1 MMDSS
6 MLLDLLHRVDQF
18 STGIEKSDKLNVETT
33 LLSNVQVAFEKGE
46 QLYRESLMKRDTDG
60 SRARTLLLL
69 EADGSNVPDPP
80 KLILTSDVSLSVKE
94 KTNRIFDLNNTLKNE
109 RLRLFHQPIEEFL
122 SKIADENE
130 TSHFTYAKNL
140 WSEFKGNCCSTV
152 SPKYFESNRKSP
164 GLPHSGKELLNTHV
178 DLALAYG
185 KAVSAVVD
193 SFLCENKVDML
204 DIFRKVD
211 RHHNSTEIWKYVS
224 LVVENVPRKYV
235 KNKISSS
242 YRVAFAKAILRYLEG
257 QFLQHMKKVVNER
270 PEVGKL
276 SVKHSVY
283 DLVHAYLNVAMTIPY
298 PGFEDNLQNQ
308 HPIWAVI
315 YTCLRAGNV
324 RAAKKAAE
332 QAAQPLKYIYDLLCE
347 NSCEFLDCL
356 SHKDEMKM
364 RLMYQQS
371 VNQSKDEYKRAV
383 FCAMALCD
391 QNNDHSFVCTRFEDW
406 LWMKLRQ
413 TVMNENSIKST
424 KSPTNILTLD
434 VLQKEI
440 SLKYGEAHFTIENS
454 PLLYW
459 SALWLTGQF
468 EAALNYMFNRSNVL
482 RIHAVHIALLMNV
495 YNFLKTSPNVTDS
508 FFSSENEQDEINLVR
523 MVSQYCT
530 GMQLSNP
537 KQAIDYF
544 YFLREFKNSD
554 GEDMFSVLLTQV
566 ISETQEFQ
574 MLFDVE
580 HSDGTCTDGLVKKF
594 KCGEGLLKNLAKL
607 AESQNYMEFA
617 FQLYDLA
624 NDYQKAVDVM
634 IDLLCSAAT
643 KRMSEVFC
651 RDWLISLSVKFLER
665 DFKDIF
671 PNVSGRSL
679 AIFKMAL
686 TINQFYQACS
696 ASNADEAIESI
707 RSCGIIPLERDA
719 VDAALKNFQTT
730 PEQIRQLLPN
740 VLYTFMQM
748 LLKACE
754 NEENLRLK
762 SFISKR
768 EISEM
773 AKAVAEFTSLVPM
786 QLSNQTARDL
796 NSNNISIDWSLQF
809 LLLLLRLWPFA
820 VISCFAVILRETYSI
835 NSVQWKLSAS
845 SLPWLCYRMS
855 PAILDA
861 ERTIYINRSQPIKY
875 CSNKIST
882 AKYNVITF
890 FPRFLFE
897 QFRRYAN
904 IFFLF
909 IGLLQQIPDVSP
921 TGRYTTAVPLLCI
934 LSVSAIKEIIEDWKR
949 HNADRKVNRSKVLVL
964 RFGRWVDELWEN
976 VNVGD
981 LVKIVDGQFFPADL
995 VLLSSSEPQAMA
1007 YVETSNLDGETNLK
1021 LRQGSVK
1028 TAHLLSHET
1037 LGEFIAY
1044 LDCEPPN
1051 RQLYELSGK
1060 LTLPD
1065 NIEIPLGPDQLL
1077 LRGSVLKN
1085 TQWIFGVVIY
1095 TGHET
1100 KLMLNSNV
1108 APLKRSNVDRVTN
1121 NQILVL
1127 FVILMITSL
1136 ISAIAAQIWSNTYQI
1151 SSWYLGL
1158 YEVQSTHFG
1167 YNFLTFIILY
1177 NNLIP
1182 ISLQVTLE
1190 VDLEM
1195 YHAPTDQPAAAR
1207 TSNLNE
1213 ELGQVKYIFSDKTGT
1228 LTRNIMM
1235 FKKCSIGGIIYGQNE
1250 SEKFDDPNLLRNL
1263 NTRHVTS
1270 PVIREFVTMMA
1281 VCHTVVPEKPS
1292 DETGELQYQASSP
1305 DEGALVRGAKD
1316 LGFIFHTRTPEAI
1329 VLSAIGIHERYE
1341 ILNVLE
1347 FTSNR
1352 KRMGVVV
1359 RTPNKKIKLFIKGAD
1374 SVIYE
1379 RLASNQLY
1387 SDITLDHLKEF
1398 AASGYRTL
1406 CFARAD
1412 INEEFYVEWNKKFCE
1427 ASVALQEREKKLEAV
1442 AELIEKDLKLL
1453 GATAIEDKLQEGVPE
1468 TIAALLKA
1476 DIKIWVL
1483 TGDKQETAINIACSS
1498 KLITPT
1504 MALMFVNKDSFDE
1517 TKECILSYVNG
1528 IGSNIDA
1535 DNDAALLISGKS
1547 LNYALYGDIRRTFL
1561 DLAICCRVVICCRVT
1576 PMQKAEVVDLVK
1588 QSVGAITL
1596 AIGDGANDV
1605 AMIQA
1610 AHVGVG
1616 ISGVEGLQAACA
1628 SDYTIAQFRF
1638 LSRLLFVH
1646 GAWSFHRMAK
1656 LILYSFHKNI
1666 CLYIIELWFAVLSAW
1681 SGQTLFERW
1690 CIGLYNVVFTAAP
1703 PLAIGLFDRTAS
1715 ATTML
1720 KYPTLYKLSQ
1730 SREAFSVKIF
1740 WLWICNA
1747 IYHSV
1752 LLFWLSKL
1760 TFAQDVAWSNGRT
1773 GGLYM
1778 LGNCVYTYVVV
1789 SVCLKAGLELD
1800 AWTWLSHLA
1809 IWGSIGAWFF
1819 FLFIYCNVWPTISIA
1834 PEMAGMDVMMIS
1846 SSLFWMALFLI
1857 PTLTLFLDFTYKIFR
1872 RTMFKTLA
1880 DEVRELEL
1888 QQLDPSVV
1896 LPKLSKHGRLT
1907 ETARL
1912 LRNVFRRTASGMVM
1926 HFLKKNVVLFHK
1938 QKLFVHT
1945 ILPKLNRRETNL
1957 FSALDDT
1964 ILYGFMVKK
1973 RDENAVNFVYIL
1985 PRCVL
1990 NILFFHFGNFFLL
2003 FCAVLCDEQ
2012 EQKVYSA
2019 FEMDTY
2025 SNYFIYDN
2033 ATAAAAAAA
2042 AAGFTSFN
2050 TGSLDPL
2057 LHHHHH
2063 QKIASTQQASSASSN
2078 SSSLPIIHSTH
2089 IANSAQNDSLKA
2101 LNTAASNSTS
2111 DDNFSIL
2118 NGNSSSLYQ
2127 NHVHHTS
2134 YFSPYLSTSP
2144 NQTQNRSNCSLR
2156 SLNGQIAAAAAA
2168 CNYRTSAAAAAADP
2182 LQTLFNQAT
2191 IPYKFYSTRAAG
2203 ALAGLN
2209 QTVDNSA
2216 SIMPHNHPLV
2226 AAGSGYPTSAIAATN
2241 PATTIPNYFTSIN
2254 RQNAN
2259 VASFSSAVGTLGGLS
2274 AIGNKFASTMITSG
2288 GGQQDRRKQR
2298 RIRTT
2303 FTSSQLKELE
2313 KAFQAT
2319 HYPDIYTREEIA
2331 FKIDLT
2337 EARVQVWFQ
2346 NRRAKFRKQEKS
2358 RIIKEQSDLNPITK
2372 ESCIRL
2378 NNSSENSTEVSSSTM
2393 TLPNC

>member
-1 MMDSS
+1 MDSS

-18 STGIEKSDKLNVETT
+18 SRGIEKSDKLNVETT
-33 LLSNVQVAFEKGE
+33 LLSNVQAAFEKGE

-80 KLILTSDVSLSVKE
+80 KLILTSDASLSVKE
-94 KTNRIFDLNNTLKNE
+94 KTNRVFDLNNTLKSE
-109 RLRLFHQPIEEFL
+109 RLRLFHQPVEEFL

-140 WSEFKGNCCSTV
+140 WNEFKGNCCSTV
-152 SPKYFESNRKSP
+152 SPKYFESSKKSA
-164 GLPHSGKELLNTHV
+164 GLLYSGKELLNTNV

-185 KAVSAVVD
+185 KAVSAAVD
-193 SFLCENKVDML
+193 SLLCENEVNML

-211 RHHNSTEIWKYVS
+211 HHHDSIEIWKYVS
-224 LVVENVPRKYV
+224 LIVENIPRKYV

-257 QFLQHMKKVVNER
+257 QFLQHMKKVVRER

-308 HPIWAVI
+308 HPTWAVI

-324 RAAKKAAE
+324 KAAKKAAK

-356 SHKDEMKM
+356 NHKDEMKM

-391 QNNDHSFVCTRFEDW
+391 QNNDHSYVCTRFEDW

-413 TVMNENSIKST
+413 TVMNENSIKSP
-424 KSPTNILTLD
+424 KSPTNMLTLD

-440 SLKYGEAHFTIENS
+440 SLKYGEAYFANENS

-508 FFSSENEQDEINLVR
+508 LFSSENEQDEINLVR

-574 MLFDVE
+574 MLFD
-580 HSDGTCTDGLVKKF
+580 DGTCTNGLVKKF
-594 KCGEGLLKNLAKL
+594 KCGKGVLKNLAEL

-624 NDYQKAVDVM
+624 NDYQKAVDIM
-634 IDLLCSAAT
+634 IDLLSSAAA
-643 KRMSEVFC
+643 KRMSEVFS
-651 RDWLISLSVKFLER
+651 RDWLISLAVKFLER
-665 DFKDIF
+665 DFKDIL
-671 PNVSGRSL
+671 PTVSERSL

-686 TINQFYQACS
+686 TVNQFYQACS
-696 ASNADEAIESI
+696 ASNVDEAIESI
-707 RSCGIIPLERDA
+707 RLCGIIPLERDA
-719 VDAALKNFQTT
+719 VDVALKNFQTT
-730 PEQIRQLLPN
+730 PEQIRQLVPN
-740 VLYTFMQM
+740 VLHTFMQM
-748 LLKACE
+748 LLKTCE

-762 SFISKR
+762 SFISKK

-773 AKAVAEFTSLVPM
+773 AKAVAEFSSLVPM
-786 QLSNQTARDL
+786 QLSTQIVKDL
-796 NSNNISIDWSLQF
+796 NSNNMSIDFQIAVCNFYCWF
-809 LLLLLRLWPFA
+809 YGFGLLLSSVVLPSFCVKHIRSIVFSGRYLRFLYRGF
-820 VISCFAVILRETYSI
+820 VIECRQQFWIPKEQFTLTVHSLSNIVQTKFR
-835 NSVQWKLSAS
+835 NSVQFDMRRNGAS
-845 SLPWLCYRMS
+845 DVRFGSQNIDCE
-855 PAILDA
+855 
-861 ERTIYINRSQPIKY
+861 ERRVIIVLQGNLQ
-875 CSNKIST
+875 T

-949 HNADRKVNRSKVLVL
+949 HSADRKVNRSKVLVL

-1037 LGEFIAY
+1037 LGEFFAY

-1065 NIEIPLGPDQLL
+1065 NTEIPLGPDQLL
-1077 LRGSVLKN
+1077 LRGSLLKN

-1108 APLKRSNVDRVTN
+1108 APLKRSNVDRITN
-1121 NQILVL
+1121 NQILIL

-1136 ISAIAAQIWSNTYQI
+1136 ISAIAAQIWSNTYQT

-1190 VDLEM
+1190 VVRFVQAIFINFDLEM
-1195 YHAPTDQPAAAR
+1195 YYAPTDQPAAAR

-1235 FKKCSIGGIIYGQNE
+1235 FKRCSIGGIIYGQNE

-1329 VLSAIGIHERYE
+1329 VLSAIGISERYE

-1359 RTPNKKIKLFIKGAD
+1359 RTPNKKIKLFVKGAD

-1427 ASVALQEREKKLEAV
+1427 ASVALHEREKKLEAI

-1528 IGSNIDA
+1528 IGSNIDS

-1576 PMQKAEVVDLVK
+1576 PMQKAEVVELVK

-1715 ATTML
+1715 ASTML

-1730 SREAFSVKIF
+1730 SREAFSVKM
-1740 WLWICNA
+1740 
-1747 IYHSV
+1747 
-1752 LLFWLSKL
+1752 LL
-1760 TFAQDVAWSNGRT
+1760 
-1773 GGLYM
+1773 GLMAEPVGY
-1778 LGNCVYTYVVV
+1778 YVVV

-1857 PTLTLFLDFTYKIFR
+1857 PALTLFLDFTYKIFR

-1912 LRNVFRRTASGMVM
+1912 LRNVFRRTASGVSLA
-1926 HFLKKNVVLFHK
+1926 HEAQHGYAFSQEERGAVSQAEVIRATDFLWLYG
-1938 QKLFVHT
+1938 T
-1945 ILPKLNRRETNL
+1945 RRE
-1957 FSALDDT
+1957 
-1964 ILYGFMVKK
+1964 
-1973 RDENAVNFVYIL
+1973 ENAINFVCIL
-1985 PRCVL
+1985 PR
-1990 NILFFHFGNFFLL
+1990 
-2003 FCAVLCDEQ
+2003 Q
-2012 EQKVYSA
+2012 
-2019 FEMDTY
+2019 MDTY

-2050 TGSLDPL
+2050 TG
-2057 LHHHHH
+2057 
-2063 QKIASTQQASSASSN
+2063 N
-2078 SSSLPIIHSTH
+2078 
-2089 IANSAQNDSLKA
+2089 SLKA
-2101 LNTAASNSTS
+2101 LNTASSNSTS

-2134 YFSPYLSTSP
+2134 YFSPYLNTSP

-2168 CNYRTSAAAAAADP
+2168 CNYRTSAAGADP

-2209 QTVDNSA
+2209 QTGDSSA
-2216 SIMPHNHPLV
+2216 SIVPHNHPLV

-2241 PATTIPNYFTSIN
+2241 PATTISNYFTSIN

-2378 NNSSENSTEVSSSTM
+2378 SNSSENSTEVSSSTM

>member
-1 MMDSS
+1 MNMMDSS

-80 KLILTSDVSLSVKE
+80 KLILTSDASLSVKE

-152 SPKYFESNRKSP
+152 SPKYFESNKKSS

-178 DLALAYG
+178 DLTLAYG

-211 RHHNSTEIWKYVS
+211 CHHNSTEIWKYVS

-424 KSPTNILTLD
+424 KSPTNVLTLD

-440 SLKYGEAHFTIENS
+440 SLKYGEAHFTNENS

-580 HSDGTCTDGLVKKF
+580 HSDRTCTDGLVKKF

-696 ASNADEAIESI
+696 ASNVDEAIESI

-754 NEENLRLK
+754 NDENLRLK

-773 AKAVAEFTSLVPM
+773 AKAMAEFTSLVPM

-796 NSNNISIDWSLQF
+796 IGACNF
-809 LLLLLRLWPFA
+809 YCCFYGFGLLLSSVVLLSFCVKHTRSIVFSGSYLRLLYRGF
-820 VISCFAVILRETYSI
+820 VIECRQQFWMPKEQFTLTVHNLSNI
-835 NSVQWKLSAS
+835 VQTKF
-845 SLPWLCYRMS
+845 R
-855 PAILDA
+855 
-861 ERTIYINRSQPIKY
+861 K
-875 CSNKIST
+875 T

-1926 HFLKKNVVLFHK
+1926 HFLKKNVVLFHR

-1957 FSALDDT
+1957 FSTLNDT
-1964 ILYGFMVKK
+1964 K
-1973 RDENAVNFVYIL
+1973 
-1985 PRCVL
+1985 
-1990 NILFFHFGNFFLL
+1990 
-2003 FCAVLCDEQ
+2003 
-2012 EQKVYSA
+2012 
-2019 FEMDTY
+2019 MDTY

-2057 LHHHHH
+2057 LHHHHHHH

-2101 LNTAASNSTS
+2101 LNTAASNSAS

-2168 CNYRTSAAAAAADP
+2168 CNYRTSAAAAADP

-2216 SIMPHNHPLV
+2216 SIVPHNHPLV
-2226 AAGSGYPTSAIAATN
+2226 AASSGYPTSAIAATN

>member
-1 MMDSS
+1 MNMMDSS
-6 MLLDLLHRVDQF
+6 MLLDLLHRIDQF
-18 STGIEKSDKLNVETT
+18 STGIEKNDKLNVETT

-46 QLYRESLMKRDTDG
+46 QLYRDSLMKRDTDG

-80 KLILTSDVSLSVKE
+80 KLILTSDASSSIKE
-94 KTNRIFDLNNTLKNE
+94 KTNRVFDLSNTLKNE
-109 RLRLFHQPIEEFL
+109 RLRLFHQPVEEFL

-140 WSEFKGNCCSTV
+140 WNEFKENCCSTV
-152 SPKYFESNRKSP
+152 SSKYLESNKKSA
-164 GLPHSGKELLNTHV
+164 GLPRSGKEFSNEHT

-185 KAVSAVVD
+185 KAVSAVVN
-193 SFLCENKVDML
+193 SSLYENKVDML
-204 DIFRKVD
+204 GIFRKVD
-211 RHHNSTEIWKYVS
+211 CHHTSTEIWKYVS

-235 KNKISSS
+235 KNKISPS
-242 YRVAFAKAILRYLEG
+242 YPVAFAKAVLRYLER
-257 QFLQHMKKVVNER
+257 QFFQHMKKVVNAR

-324 RAAKKAAE
+324 TAAKKAAE
-332 QAAQPLKYIYDLLCE
+332 QASQPLNYIHDLLCE
-347 NSCEFLDCL
+347 NSSEFLECL

-391 QNNDHSFVCTRFEDW
+391 QNNDHSFVCTCFEDW

-413 TVMNENSIKST
+413 TVMNENSIKLT
-424 KSPTNILTLD
+424 KSPTNMLTLD

-440 SLKYGEAHFTIENS
+440 SLKYGEAHFMNENS

-468 EAALNYMFNRSNVL
+468 EAALNYMFSRSNVL

-495 YNFLKTSPNVTDS
+495 YNFLKTSPNVSDP
-508 FFSSENEQDEINLVR
+508 FFRSENEQDEINLVR
-523 MVSQYCT
+523 MVSQYCN

-554 GEDMFSVLLTQV
+554 GEDMFNV
-566 ISETQEFQ
+566 IRETQEFQ

-624 NDYQKAVDVM
+624 SDYQKAVDVM

-671 PNVSGRSL
+671 PTVSGRSL

-686 TINQFYQACS
+686 TINQFYQAYS
-696 ASNADEAIESI
+696 AFNVDEAIESI
-707 RSCGIIPLERDA
+707 RSCGIIPLERNA
-719 VDAALKNFQTT
+719 VDEALKNFHAT
-730 PEQIRQLLPN
+730 PEQMRQLLPN
-740 VLYTFMQM
+740 LLRTFMQM
-748 LLKACE
+748 LLEASE

-773 AKAVAEFTSLVPM
+773 AKAVAEFTSLVPI
-786 QLSNQTARDL
+786 QLSNQTAKDL
-796 NSNNISIDWSLQF
+796 ARTEACIQQHLKLLQF
-809 LLLLLRLWPFA
+809 LVLLLRLWRFA

-835 NSVQWKLSAS
+835 NSVQWTLSAS

-855 PAILDA
+855 PAILDT

-964 RFGRWVDELWEN
+964 RFGRWIDELWEN

-1028 TAHLLSHET
+1028 TAHLLSHES
-1037 LGEFIAY
+1037 LGEFVAY

-1065 NIEIPLGPDQLL
+1065 NTEIPLGPDQLL
-1077 LRGSVLKN
+1077 LRGSLLKN

-1136 ISAIAAQIWSNTYQI
+1136 ISAIAAQIWSNTYQT

-1190 VDLEM
+1190 VVRFVQAIFINFDLEM

-1379 RLASNQLY
+1379 RLASSQLY

-1715 ATTML
+1715 AATML

-1730 SREAFSVKIF
+1730 SKEAFSVKIF
-1740 WLWICNA
+1740 WLWIFNA

-1760 TFAQDVAWSNGRT
+1760 TFAQDVAWPNGRT

-1912 LRNVFRRTASGMVM
+1912 LRN
-1926 HFLKKNVVLFHK
+1926 KNVVLFHR
-1938 QKLFVHT
+1938 QKLSVHT
-1945 ILPKLNRRETNL
+1945 ILPKLNRKEINL
-1957 FSALDDT
+1957 FSELDT
-1964 ILYGFMVKK
+1964 ILYGFVLSW
-1973 RDENAVNFVYIL
+1973 DIFLILVVALFENHQAEE
-1985 PRCVL
+1985 RCYYKSAKAL
-1990 NILFFHFGNFFLL
+1990 I
-2003 FCAVLCDEQ
+2003 DSTSK
-2012 EQKVYSA
+2012 QK
-2019 FEMDTY
+2019 MDTY

-2042 AAGFTSFN
+2042 AAGFTSFS

-2057 LHHHHH
+2057 LHHHH
-2063 QKIASTQQASSASSN
+2063 QKIANTQQVSSASSN
-2078 SSSLPIIHSTH
+2078 SSSLPIIHSTQ
-2089 IANSAQNDSLKA
+2089 ITNCAQNDSLKA

-2168 CNYRTSAAAAAADP
+2168 CNYRTSAGAADP

-2216 SIMPHNHPLV
+2216 SIVPHNHPLV
-2226 AAGSGYPTSAIAATN
+2226 AAGSGYPTSAISSTN

-2259 VASFSSAVGTLGGLS
+2259 VASFSSAMGTLGGLS

>member
-1 MMDSS
+1 MNY
-6 MLLDLLHRVDQF
+6 
-18 STGIEKSDKLNVETT
+18 K
-33 LLSNVQVAFEKGE
+33 
-46 QLYRESLMKRDTDG
+46 DT
-60 SRARTLLLL
+60 
-69 EADGSNVPDPP
+69 
-80 KLILTSDVSLSVKE
+80 
-94 KTNRIFDLNNTLKNE
+94 
-109 RLRLFHQPIEEFL
+109 
-122 SKIADENE
+122 
-130 TSHFTYAKNL
+130 
-140 WSEFKGNCCSTV
+140 
-152 SPKYFESNRKSP
+152 
-164 GLPHSGKELLNTHV
+164 
-178 DLALAYG
+178 
-185 KAVSAVVD
+185 
-193 SFLCENKVDML
+193 
-204 DIFRKVD
+204 
-211 RHHNSTEIWKYVS
+211 
-224 LVVENVPRKYV
+224 
-235 KNKISSS
+235 
-242 YRVAFAKAILRYLEG
+242 
-257 QFLQHMKKVVNER
+257 
-270 PEVGKL
+270 
-276 SVKHSVY
+276 
-283 DLVHAYLNVAMTIPY
+283 
-298 PGFEDNLQNQ
+298 
-308 HPIWAVI
+308 
-315 YTCLRAGNV
+315 
-324 RAAKKAAE
+324 
-332 QAAQPLKYIYDLLCE
+332 
-347 NSCEFLDCL
+347 
-356 SHKDEMKM
+356 
-364 RLMYQQS
+364 
-371 VNQSKDEYKRAV
+371 
-383 FCAMALCD
+383 
-391 QNNDHSFVCTRFEDW
+391 
-406 LWMKLRQ
+406 
-413 TVMNENSIKST
+413 
-424 KSPTNILTLD
+424 
-434 VLQKEI
+434 
-440 SLKYGEAHFTIENS
+440 
-454 PLLYW
+454 
-459 SALWLTGQF
+459 
-468 EAALNYMFNRSNVL
+468 
-482 RIHAVHIALLMNV
+482 
-495 YNFLKTSPNVTDS
+495 
-508 FFSSENEQDEINLVR
+508 
-523 MVSQYCT
+523 
-530 GMQLSNP
+530 
-537 KQAIDYF
+537 
-544 YFLREFKNSD
+544 
-554 GEDMFSVLLTQV
+554 SVL
-566 ISETQEFQ
+566 I
-574 MLFDVE
+574 
-580 HSDGTCTDGLVKKF
+580 
-594 KCGEGLLKNLAKL
+594 
-607 AESQNYMEFA
+607 
-617 FQLYDLA
+617 
-624 NDYQKAVDVM
+624 
-634 IDLLCSAAT
+634 
-643 KRMSEVFC
+643 
-651 RDWLISLSVKFLER
+651 
-665 DFKDIF
+665 
-671 PNVSGRSL
+671 
-679 AIFKMAL
+679 
-686 TINQFYQACS
+686 
-696 ASNADEAIESI
+696 
-707 RSCGIIPLERDA
+707 
-719 VDAALKNFQTT
+719 
-730 PEQIRQLLPN
+730 
-740 VLYTFMQM
+740 
-748 LLKACE
+748 
-754 NEENLRLK
+754 
-762 SFISKR
+762 
-768 EISEM
+768 
-773 AKAVAEFTSLVPM
+773 
-786 QLSNQTARDL
+786 
-796 NSNNISIDWSLQF
+796 NSNNISIGKGNCCFYGFGVLLSSVVLLSFCVKHTQSIVFSGRYLHLLYRGFVIECRQQFWIPKEQFTLTVHSLSN
-809 LLLLLRLWPFA
+809 
-820 VISCFAVILRETYSI
+820 I
-835 NSVQWKLSAS
+835 VQTKF
-845 SLPWLCYRMS
+845 R
-855 PAILDA
+855 
-861 ERTIYINRSQPIKY
+861 K
-875 CSNKIST
+875 T

-964 RFGRWVDELWEN
+964 RFGRWIDELWEN

-1028 TAHLLSHET
+1028 TAHLLSHES
-1037 LGEFIAY
+1037 LGEFVAY

-1065 NIEIPLGPDQLL
+1065 NTEIPLGPDQLL
-1077 LRGSVLKN
+1077 LRGSLLKN

-1136 ISAIAAQIWSNTYQI
+1136 ISAIAAQIWSNTYQT

-1190 VDLEM
+1190 VVRFVQAIFINFDLEM

-1379 RLASNQLY
+1379 RLASSQLY

-1715 ATTML
+1715 AATML

-1730 SREAFSVKIF
+1730 SKEAFSVKIF
-1740 WLWICNA
+1740 WLWIFNA

-1760 TFAQDVAWSNGRT
+1760 TFAQDVAWPNGRT

-1926 HFLKKNVVLFHK
+1926 HFLKKNVVLFHR
-1938 QKLFVHT
+1938 QKLSVHT
-1945 ILPKLNRRETNL
+1945 ILPKLNRKEINL
-1957 FSALDDT
+1957 FSELDT
-1964 ILYGFMVKK
+1964 K
-1973 RDENAVNFVYIL
+1973 
-1985 PRCVL
+1985 
-1990 NILFFHFGNFFLL
+1990 
-2003 FCAVLCDEQ
+2003 
-2012 EQKVYSA
+2012 
-2019 FEMDTY
+2019 MDTY

-2042 AAGFTSFN
+2042 AAGFTSFS

-2057 LHHHHH
+2057 LHHHH
-2063 QKIASTQQASSASSN
+2063 QKIANTQQVSSASSN
-2078 SSSLPIIHSTH
+2078 SSSLPIIHSTQ
-2089 IANSAQNDSLKA
+2089 ITNCAQNDSLKA

-2168 CNYRTSAAAAAADP
+2168 CNYRTSAGAADP

-2216 SIMPHNHPLV
+2216 SIVPHNHPLV
-2226 AAGSGYPTSAIAATN
+2226 AAGSGYPTSAISSTN

-2259 VASFSSAVGTLGGLS
+2259 VASFSSAMGTLGGLS

>member
-1 MMDSS
+1 MDSS
-6 MLLDLLHRVDQF
+6 MLLDLLHRIDQF
-18 STGIEKSDKLNVETT
+18 STGIEKNDKLNVETT

-46 QLYRESLMKRDTDG
+46 QLYRDSLMKRDTDG

-80 KLILTSDVSLSVKE
+80 KLILTSDASSSIKE
-94 KTNRIFDLNNTLKNE
+94 KTNRVFDLSNTLKNE
-109 RLRLFHQPIEEFL
+109 RLRLFHQPVEEFL

-140 WSEFKGNCCSTV
+140 WNEFKENCCSTV
-152 SPKYFESNRKSP
+152 SSKYLESNKKSA
-164 GLPHSGKELLNTHV
+164 GLPRSGKEFSNEHT

-185 KAVSAVVD
+185 KAVSAVVN
-193 SFLCENKVDML
+193 SSLYENKVDML
-204 DIFRKVD
+204 GIFRKVD
-211 RHHNSTEIWKYVS
+211 CHHTSTEIWKYVS

-235 KNKISSS
+235 KNKISPS
-242 YRVAFAKAILRYLEG
+242 YPVAFAKAVLRYLER
-257 QFLQHMKKVVNER
+257 QFFQHMKKVVNAR

-324 RAAKKAAE
+324 TAAKKAAE
-332 QAAQPLKYIYDLLCE
+332 QASQPLNYIHDLLCE
-347 NSCEFLDCL
+347 NSSEFLECL

-391 QNNDHSFVCTRFEDW
+391 QNNDHSFVCTCFEDW

-413 TVMNENSIKST
+413 TVMNENSIKLT
-424 KSPTNILTLD
+424 KSPTNMLTLD

-440 SLKYGEAHFTIENS
+440 SLKYGEAHFMNENS

-468 EAALNYMFNRSNVL
+468 EAALNYMFSRSNVL

-495 YNFLKTSPNVTDS
+495 YNFLKTSPNVSDP
-508 FFSSENEQDEINLVR
+508 FFRSENEQDEINLVR
-523 MVSQYCT
+523 MVSQYCN

-554 GEDMFSVLLTQV
+554 GEDMFNVLLTQV
-566 ISETQEFQ
+566 IRETQEFQ

-624 NDYQKAVDVM
+624 SDYQKAVDVM

-671 PNVSGRSL
+671 PTVSGRSL

-686 TINQFYQACS
+686 TINQFYQAYS
-696 ASNADEAIESI
+696 AFNVDEAIESI
-707 RSCGIIPLERDA
+707 RSCGIIPLERNA
-719 VDAALKNFQTT
+719 VDEALKNFHAT
-730 PEQIRQLLPN
+730 PEQMRQLLPN
-740 VLYTFMQM
+740 LLRTFMQM
-748 LLKACE
+748 LLEASE

-773 AKAVAEFTSLVPM
+773 AKAVAEFTSLVPI
-786 QLSNQTARDL
+786 QLSNQTAKDL
-796 NSNNISIDWSLQF
+796 ARTEACIQQHL
-809 LLLLLRLWPFA
+809 
-820 VISCFAVILRETYSI
+820 
-835 NSVQWKLSAS
+835 KL
-845 SLPWLCYRMS
+845 
-855 PAILDA
+855 
-861 ERTIYINRSQPIKY
+861 
-875 CSNKIST
+875 T

-964 RFGRWVDELWEN
+964 RFGRWIDELWEN

-1028 TAHLLSHET
+1028 TAHLLSHES
-1037 LGEFIAY
+1037 LGEFVAY

-1065 NIEIPLGPDQLL
+1065 NTEIPLGPDQLL
-1077 LRGSVLKN
+1077 LRGSLLKN

-1136 ISAIAAQIWSNTYQI
+1136 ISAIAAQIWSNTYQT

-1190 VDLEM
+1190 VVRFVQAIFINFDLEM

-1329 VLSAIGIHERYE
+1329 VLSA
-1341 ILNVLE
+1341 
-1347 FTSNR
+1347 
-1352 KRMGVVV
+1352 
-1359 RTPNKKIKLFIKGAD
+1359 D

-1379 RLASNQLY
+1379 RLASSQLY

-1628 SDYTIAQFRF
+1628 SDYTIAQ
-1638 LSRLLFVH
+1638 
-1646 GAWSFHRMAK
+1646 
-1656 LILYSFHKNI
+1656 
-1666 CLYIIELWFAVLSAW
+1666 LWFAVLSAW

-1715 ATTML
+1715 AATML

-1730 SREAFSVKIF
+1730 SKEAFSVKIF
-1740 WLWICNA
+1740 WLWIFNA

-1760 TFAQDVAWSNGRT
+1760 TFAQDVAWPNGRT

-1912 LRNVFRRTASGMVM
+1912 LRNVFRRTASGVSIA
-1926 HFLKKNVVLFHK
+1926 HEA
-1938 QKLFVHT
+1938 QYGYA
-1945 ILPKLNRRETNL
+1945 
-1957 FSALDDT
+1957 FSQEER
-1964 ILYGFMVKK
+1964 G
-1973 RDENAVNFVYIL
+1973 AVSQAEVIRAYDSTKAK
-1985 PRCVL
+1985 PE
-1990 NILFFHFGNFFLL
+1990 GN
-2003 FCAVLCDEQ
+2003 
-2012 EQKVYSA
+2012 
-2019 FEMDTY
+2019 
-2025 SNYFIYDN
+2025 
-2033 ATAAAAAAA
+2033 
-2042 AAGFTSFN
+2042 
-2050 TGSLDPL
+2050 
-2057 LHHHHH
+2057 
-2063 QKIASTQQASSASSN
+2063 
-2078 SSSLPIIHSTH
+2078 
-2089 IANSAQNDSLKA
+2089 
-2101 LNTAASNSTS
+2101 
-2111 DDNFSIL
+2111 
-2118 NGNSSSLYQ
+2118 
-2127 NHVHHTS
+2127 
-2134 YFSPYLSTSP
+2134 
-2144 NQTQNRSNCSLR
+2144 
-2156 SLNGQIAAAAAA
+2156 
-2168 CNYRTSAAAAAADP
+2168 
-2182 LQTLFNQAT
+2182 
-2191 IPYKFYSTRAAG
+2191 
-2203 ALAGLN
+2203 
-2209 QTVDNSA
+2209 
-2216 SIMPHNHPLV
+2216 
-2226 AAGSGYPTSAIAATN
+2226 
-2241 PATTIPNYFTSIN
+2241 
-2254 RQNAN
+2254 
-2259 VASFSSAVGTLGGLS
+2259 
-2274 AIGNKFASTMITSG
+2274 
-2288 GGQQDRRKQR
+2288 
-2298 RIRTT
+2298 
-2303 FTSSQLKELE
+2303 
-2313 KAFQAT
+2313 
-2319 HYPDIYTREEIA
+2319 
-2331 FKIDLT
+2331 
-2337 EARVQVWFQ
+2337 
-2346 NRRAKFRKQEKS
+2346 
-2358 RIIKEQSDLNPITK
+2358 
-2372 ESCIRL
+2372 
-2378 NNSSENSTEVSSSTM
+2378 
-2393 TLPNC
+2393 

>member
-1 MMDSS
+1 MDSS

-18 STGIEKSDKLNVETT
+18 SRGIEKSDKLNVETT
-33 LLSNVQVAFEKGE
+33 LLSNVQAAFEKGE

-60 SRARTLLLL
+60 SKARTLLLL

-80 KLILTSDVSLSVKE
+80 KLILTSDASLSVKE
-94 KTNRIFDLNNTLKNE
+94 KTNRVFDLNNTLKSE
-109 RLRLFHQPIEEFL
+109 RLRLFHQPVEEFL

-130 TSHFTYAKNL
+130 TSHFTYATNL
-140 WSEFKGNCCSTV
+140 WNEFKGNCCSTV
-152 SPKYFESNRKSP
+152 SPKYFESSKKSA
-164 GLPHSGKELLNTHV
+164 GLLYSGKELLNTNA

-185 KAVSAVVD
+185 KAVSAAVD
-193 SFLCENKVDML
+193 SLLCENKVNML

-211 RHHNSTEIWKYVS
+211 HHHDSTEIWKYVS
-224 LVVENVPRKYV
+224 LIVENVPRKYV
-235 KNKISSS
+235 KNKTSSS
-242 YRVAFAKAILRYLEG
+242 YRVAFAKAILRHLEG
-257 QFLQHMKKVVNER
+257 QFLQHMKKVVRER

-308 HPIWAVI
+308 HPTWAVI

-324 RAAKKAAE
+324 KAARKAAK

-391 QNNDHSFVCTRFEDW
+391 QNNDHSYVCTRFEDW

-413 TVMNENSIKST
+413 TVMNENSIKSP
-424 KSPTNILTLD
+424 KSPTNMLTLD
-434 VLQKEI
+434 ILQKEI
-440 SLKYGEAHFTIENS
+440 SLKYGEAYFANENS

-508 FFSSENEQDEINLVR
+508 LFSSENEQDEINLVR

-554 GEDMFSVLLTQV
+554 GEDMFSVLLTEV

-574 MLFDVE
+574 MLFD
-580 HSDGTCTDGLVKKF
+580 DGICTNGLVKKF
-594 KCGEGLLKNLAKL
+594 KCGKGVLKNLAEL
-607 AESQNYMEFA
+607 AESQNYTEFA

-624 NDYQKAVDVM
+624 NDYQKAVDIM
-634 IDLLCSAAT
+634 IDLLSSAAA
-643 KRMSEVFC
+643 KRMSEVFS
-651 RDWLISLSVKFLER
+651 RDWLISLAVKFLER
-665 DFKDIF
+665 DFKDIL
-671 PNVSGRSL
+671 PTVSERSL

-686 TINQFYQACS
+686 TVNQFYQACS
-696 ASNADEAIESI
+696 ASNVDKAIESI
-707 RSCGIIPLERDA
+707 RLCGIIPLERDA
-719 VDAALKNFQTT
+719 VDIALKNFQTT
-730 PEQIRQLLPN
+730 PEQIRQLVPN
-740 VLYTFMQM
+740 VLHTFMQM

-762 SFISKR
+762 SFISKK

-773 AKAVAEFTSLVPM
+773 AKAVAEFSSLVPM
-786 QLSNQTARDL
+786 QLSTQIVKDL
-796 NSNNISIDWSLQF
+796 NSNNISIDFQIAVCNFYCWF
-809 LLLLLRLWPFA
+809 YGFGLLL
-820 VISCFAVILRETYSI
+820 
-835 NSVQWKLSAS
+835 S
-845 SLPWLCYRMS
+845 SLVLPSFCVKHIRSIVFSGRYLRFLYRGFVIECRQQFWIPKEKFTLTFDMRRNGAS
-855 PAILDA
+855 DVRFGSQNIDCE
-861 ERTIYINRSQPIKY
+861 ERRVIF
-875 CSNKIST
+875 CSSRQFIV
-882 AKYNVITF
+882 YNAITF

-1037 LGEFIAY
+1037 LGEFFAY

-1065 NIEIPLGPDQLL
+1065 NTEIPLGPDQLL
-1077 LRGSVLKN
+1077 LRGSLLKN

-1108 APLKRSNVDRVTN
+1108 APLKRSNVDRITN
-1121 NQILVL
+1121 NQILIL

-1136 ISAIAAQIWSNTYQI
+1136 ISAIAAQIWSNTYQT

-1190 VDLEM
+1190 VVRFVQAIFINFDLEM
-1195 YHAPTDQPAAAR
+1195 YYAPTDQPAAAR

-1235 FKKCSIGGIIYGQNE
+1235 FKRCSIGGIIYGQNE

-1329 VLSAIGIHERYE
+1329 VLSAIGISERYE

-1359 RTPNKKIKLFIKGAD
+1359 RTPNKKIKLFVKGAD

-1412 INEEFYVEWNKKFCE
+1412 INEEFYVEWNKKFSE
-1427 ASVALQEREKKLEAV
+1427 ASVALYEREKKLEAV

-1528 IGSNIDA
+1528 IGSNIDS

-1576 PMQKAEVVDLVK
+1576 PMQKAEVVELVK

-1715 ATTML
+1715 ASTML

-1760 TFAQDVAWSNGRT
+1760 TFAQDVAWPNGRT
-1773 GGLYM
+1773 GGLCM
-1778 LGNCVYTYVVV
+1778 LGNCYVVV

-1857 PTLTLFLDFTYKIFR
+1857 PALTLFLDFTYKIFR

-1912 LRNVFRRTASGMVM
+1912 LRNVFRRTASGVSLA
-1926 HFLKKNVVLFHK
+1926 HEAQHGYAFSQEERGAVSQAEV
-1938 QKLFVHT
+1938 
-1945 ILPKLNRRETNL
+1945 IL
-1957 FSALDDT
+1957 
-1964 ILYGFMVKK
+1964 LYGFMVPEEK
-1973 RDENAVNFVYIL
+1973 RIM
-1985 PRCVL
+1985 PS
-1990 NILFFHFGNFFLL
+1990 ILF
-2003 FCAVLCDEQ
+2003 
-2012 EQKVYSA
+2012 A
-2019 FEMDTY
+2019 FYQDHITKMDTY

-2057 LHHHHH
+2057 LHHHH

-2078 SSSLPIIHSTH
+2078 SSSLPIIHSTQ
-2089 IANSAQNDSLKA
+2089 IANCAQNDSLKA

-2134 YFSPYLSTSP
+2134 YFSPYLNTSP

-2168 CNYRTSAAAAAADP
+2168 CNYRTSAAGADP

-2209 QTVDNSA
+2209 QTGDSSA

-2226 AAGSGYPTSAIAATN
+2226 AAGSGYPTSAIAATS
-2241 PATTIPNYFTSIN
+2241 PATTISNYFTSIN

-2259 VASFSSAVGTLGGLS
+2259 VASFSSAVGTLSGLS

>member
-1 MMDSS
+1 MDNKDSS
-6 MLLDLLHRVDQF
+6 
-18 STGIEKSDKLNVETT
+18 
-33 LLSNVQVAFEKGE
+33 A
-46 QLYRESLMKRDTDG
+46 
-60 SRARTLLLL
+60 
-69 EADGSNVPDPP
+69 
-80 KLILTSDVSLSVKE
+80 LI
-94 KTNRIFDLNNTLKNE
+94 
-109 RLRLFHQPIEEFL
+109 
-122 SKIADENE
+122 
-130 TSHFTYAKNL
+130 
-140 WSEFKGNCCSTV
+140 
-152 SPKYFESNRKSP
+152 
-164 GLPHSGKELLNTHV
+164 
-178 DLALAYG
+178 
-185 KAVSAVVD
+185 
-193 SFLCENKVDML
+193 
-204 DIFRKVD
+204 
-211 RHHNSTEIWKYVS
+211 
-224 LVVENVPRKYV
+224 
-235 KNKISSS
+235 
-242 YRVAFAKAILRYLEG
+242 
-257 QFLQHMKKVVNER
+257 
-270 PEVGKL
+270 
-276 SVKHSVY
+276 
-283 DLVHAYLNVAMTIPY
+283 
-298 PGFEDNLQNQ
+298 
-308 HPIWAVI
+308 
-315 YTCLRAGNV
+315 
-324 RAAKKAAE
+324 
-332 QAAQPLKYIYDLLCE
+332 
-347 NSCEFLDCL
+347 
-356 SHKDEMKM
+356 
-364 RLMYQQS
+364 
-371 VNQSKDEYKRAV
+371 
-383 FCAMALCD
+383 
-391 QNNDHSFVCTRFEDW
+391 
-406 LWMKLRQ
+406 
-413 TVMNENSIKST
+413 
-424 KSPTNILTLD
+424 
-434 VLQKEI
+434 
-440 SLKYGEAHFTIENS
+440 
-454 PLLYW
+454 
-459 SALWLTGQF
+459 
-468 EAALNYMFNRSNVL
+468 
-482 RIHAVHIALLMNV
+482 
-495 YNFLKTSPNVTDS
+495 
-508 FFSSENEQDEINLVR
+508 
-523 MVSQYCT
+523 
-530 GMQLSNP
+530 
-537 KQAIDYF
+537 
-544 YFLREFKNSD
+544 
-554 GEDMFSVLLTQV
+554 
-566 ISETQEFQ
+566 
-574 MLFDVE
+574 
-580 HSDGTCTDGLVKKF
+580 
-594 KCGEGLLKNLAKL
+594 
-607 AESQNYMEFA
+607 
-617 FQLYDLA
+617 
-624 NDYQKAVDVM
+624 
-634 IDLLCSAAT
+634 
-643 KRMSEVFC
+643 
-651 RDWLISLSVKFLER
+651 
-665 DFKDIF
+665 
-671 PNVSGRSL
+671 
-679 AIFKMAL
+679 
-686 TINQFYQACS
+686 
-696 ASNADEAIESI
+696 
-707 RSCGIIPLERDA
+707 
-719 VDAALKNFQTT
+719 
-730 PEQIRQLLPN
+730 
-740 VLYTFMQM
+740 
-748 LLKACE
+748 
-754 NEENLRLK
+754 
-762 SFISKR
+762 
-768 EISEM
+768 
-773 AKAVAEFTSLVPM
+773 
-786 QLSNQTARDL
+786 
-796 NSNNISIDWSLQF
+796 NSNNMSIDFQIAVCNFYCWF
-809 LLLLLRLWPFA
+809 YGFGLLLSSVVLPSFCVKHIRSIVFSSRYLRFLYRGF
-820 VISCFAVILRETYSI
+820 VIECRQQFWIPKEQFTLTVHSLSNI
-835 NSVQWKLSAS
+835 VQTKFRKRRVTMVLQGN
-845 SLPWLCYRMS
+845 L
-855 PAILDA
+855 
-861 ERTIYINRSQPIKY
+861 Q
-875 CSNKIST
+875 T

-949 HNADRKVNRSKVLVL
+949 HSADRKVNRSKVLVL

-1037 LGEFIAY
+1037 LGEFFAY

-1065 NIEIPLGPDQLL
+1065 NTEIPLGPDQLL
-1077 LRGSVLKN
+1077 LRGSLLKN

-1108 APLKRSNVDRVTN
+1108 APLKRSNVDRITN
-1121 NQILVL
+1121 NQILIL

-1136 ISAIAAQIWSNTYQI
+1136 ISAIAAQIWSNTYQT

-1190 VDLEM
+1190 VVRFVQAIFINFDLEM
-1195 YHAPTDQPAAAR
+1195 YYAPTDQPAAAR

-1235 FKKCSIGGIIYGQNE
+1235 FKRCSIGGIIYGQNE

-1329 VLSAIGIHERYE
+1329 VLSAIGISERYE

-1359 RTPNKKIKLFIKGAD
+1359 RTPNKKIKLFVKGAD

-1427 ASVALQEREKKLEAV
+1427 ASVALHEREKKLEAV

-1528 IGSNIDA
+1528 IGSNIDS

-1576 PMQKAEVVDLVK
+1576 PMQKAEVVELVK

-1656 LILYSFHKNI
+1656 LIF
-1666 CLYIIELWFAVLSAW
+1666 AW

-1715 ATTML
+1715 ASTML

-1760 TFAQDVAWSNGRT
+1760 TFAQDVAWPNGRT
-1773 GGLYM
+1773 GGLCM

-1857 PTLTLFLDFTYKIFR
+1857 PALTLFLDFTYKIFR

-1888 QQLDPSVV
+1888 KQLDPSVV

-1912 LRNVFRRTASGMVM
+1912 LRNVFRRTASGISLA
-1926 HFLKKNVVLFHK
+1926 HEAQHGYA
-1938 QKLFVHT
+1938 
-1945 ILPKLNRRETNL
+1945 
-1957 FSALDDT
+1957 FSQEERGAVSQAEVIRATLW
-1964 ILYGFMVKK
+1964 LY
-1973 RDENAVNFVYIL
+1973 
-1985 PRCVL
+1985 
-1990 NILFFHFGNFFLL
+1990 
-2003 FCAVLCDEQ
+2003 
-2012 EQKVYSA
+2012 
-2019 FEMDTY
+2019 EMDTY

-2057 LHHHHH
+2057 LHHHH

-2078 SSSLPIIHSTH
+2078 SSSLPIIHSTQ
-2089 IANSAQNDSLKA
+2089 IANCAQNDSLKA
-2101 LNTAASNSTS
+2101 LNAAGSNSTS

-2134 YFSPYLSTSP
+2134 YFSPYLNTSP

-2168 CNYRTSAAAAAADP
+2168 CNYRTSAAGADP

-2209 QTVDNSA
+2209 QTGDSST
-2216 SIMPHNHPLV
+2216 SIVPHNHPLV

-2241 PATTIPNYFTSIN
+2241 PATTISNYFTSIN

>member
-1 MMDSS
+1 MDSS

-18 STGIEKSDKLNVETT
+18 SRGIEKSDKLNVETT
-33 LLSNVQVAFEKGE
+33 LLSNVQAAFEKGE

-80 KLILTSDVSLSVKE
+80 KLILTSDASLSVKE
-94 KTNRIFDLNNTLKNE
+94 KTNRVFDLNNTLKSE
-109 RLRLFHQPIEEFL
+109 RLRLFHQPVEEFL

-130 TSHFTYAKNL
+130 TSQFTYAKNL
-140 WSEFKGNCCSTV
+140 WNEFKGNCCSTV
-152 SPKYFESNRKSP
+152 SPKYFESSKKSA
-164 GLPHSGKELLNTHV
+164 GLLYSGKELLNTNV

-185 KAVSAVVD
+185 KAVSAAVD
-193 SFLCENKVDML
+193 SLLRENKVNML

-211 RHHNSTEIWKYVS
+211 HHHDSTEIWKYVS
-224 LVVENVPRKYV
+224 LIVENVPRKYV
-235 KNKISSS
+235 KNKTSSS
-242 YRVAFAKAILRYLEG
+242 YRVAFAKAILRYLEA
-257 QFLQHMKKVVNER
+257 QFLQHMKKVVRER

-276 SVKHSVY
+276 SVKNSVY

-308 HPIWAVI
+308 HPTWAVI

-324 RAAKKAAE
+324 TAAKKAAK

-391 QNNDHSFVCTRFEDW
+391 QNNDHSYVCTRFEDW

-413 TVMNENSIKST
+413 TVMNENSIKSP
-424 KSPTNILTLD
+424 KSPTNMLTLD

-440 SLKYGEAHFTIENS
+440 SLKYGEAYFANENS

-495 YNFLKTSPNVTDS
+495 YNFLNMSPNVTDS
-508 FFSSENEQDEINLVR
+508 LFSSENEQDEINLVR

-574 MLFDVE
+574 MLFD
-580 HSDGTCTDGLVKKF
+580 DGTCTNGLVKKF
-594 KCGEGLLKNLAKL
+594 KCGKGVLKNLAEL

-624 NDYQKAVDVM
+624 NDYQKAVDIM
-634 IDLLCSAAT
+634 IDLLTSAAA
-643 KRMSEVFC
+643 KRMYEVFS
-651 RDWLISLSVKFLER
+651 RDWLISLAVKFLER
-665 DFKDIF
+665 DFKDIL
-671 PNVSGRSL
+671 PTVSERSL

-686 TINQFYQACS
+686 TVNQFYQACS
-696 ASNADEAIESI
+696 ASNVDKAIESI
-707 RSCGIIPLERDA
+707 RLCGIIPLERDA
-719 VDAALKNFQTT
+719 VDVALKNFQTT
-730 PEQIRQLLPN
+730 PEQIRQLVPN
-740 VLYTFMQM
+740 VLHTFMQM

-762 SFISKR
+762 SFISKK

-773 AKAVAEFTSLVPM
+773 AKAVAEFSSLVPM
-786 QLSNQTARDL
+786 QLSTQIVKDLVQTEFCIQQRIKLWSFFHRTRFSDC
-796 NSNNISIDWSLQF
+796 SLQF
-809 LLLLLRLWPFA
+809 LLLVLRLWPFA

-835 NSVQWKLSAS
+835 NSVQWTLSAF

-855 PAILDA
+855 PAILDT

-949 HNADRKVNRSKVLVL
+949 HSADRKVNRSKVLVL

-1037 LGEFIAY
+1037 LGEFFAY

-1065 NIEIPLGPDQLL
+1065 NTEIPLGPDQLL
-1077 LRGSVLKN
+1077 LRGSLLKN

-1108 APLKRSNVDRVTN
+1108 APLKRSNVDRITN
-1121 NQILVL
+1121 NQILIL

-1136 ISAIAAQIWSNTYQI
+1136 ISAIAAQIWSNTYQT

-1190 VDLEM
+1190 VVRFVQAIFINFDLEM
-1195 YHAPTDQPAAAR
+1195 YYAPTDQPAAAR

-1235 FKKCSIGGIIYGQNE
+1235 FKRCSIGGIIYGQNE

-1329 VLSAIGIHERYE
+1329 VLSAIGISERYE

-1359 RTPNKKIKLFIKGAD
+1359 RTPNKKIKLFVKGAD

-1427 ASVALQEREKKLEAV
+1427 ASVALHEREKKLEAV

-1528 IGSNIDA
+1528 IGSNIDS

-1576 PMQKAEVVDLVK
+1576 PMQKAEVVELVK

-1715 ATTML
+1715 ACTML

-1760 TFAQDVAWSNGRT
+1760 TFAQDVAWPNGRT
-1773 GGLYM
+1773 GGLCM
-1778 LGNCVYTYVVV
+1778 LGNCYVVV

-1857 PTLTLFLDFTYKIFR
+1857 PALTLFLDFTYKIFR

-1888 QQLDPSVV
+1888 KQLDPSVV

-1912 LRNVFRRTASGMVM
+1912 LRNVFRRTASGISLA
-1926 HFLKKNVVLFHK
+1926 HEAQHGYA
-1938 QKLFVHT
+1938 
-1945 ILPKLNRRETNL
+1945 
-1957 FSALDDT
+1957 FSQEERGAVSQAEVIRAVDFSTLW
-1964 ILYGFMVKK
+1964 LY
-1973 RDENAVNFVYIL
+1973 
-1985 PRCVL
+1985 
-1990 NILFFHFGNFFLL
+1990 
-2003 FCAVLCDEQ
+2003 
-2012 EQKVYSA
+2012 
-2019 FEMDTY
+2019 EMDTY

-2057 LHHHHH
+2057 LHHHH

-2078 SSSLPIIHSTH
+2078 SSSLPIIHSTQ
-2089 IANSAQNDSLKA
+2089 IANCAQNDSLKA
-2101 LNTAASNSTS
+2101 LNAAASNSTS

-2134 YFSPYLSTSP
+2134 YFSPYLNTSP

-2168 CNYRTSAAAAAADP
+2168 CNYRTSAAGADP

-2209 QTVDNSA
+2209 QTGDSSA
-2216 SIMPHNHPLV
+2216 SIVPHNHPLV
-2226 AAGSGYPTSAIAATN
+2226 AAGSGYSTSAIAATN
-2241 PATTIPNYFTSIN
+2241 PATTISNYFTSIN

-2372 ESCIRL
+2372 ETCIRL